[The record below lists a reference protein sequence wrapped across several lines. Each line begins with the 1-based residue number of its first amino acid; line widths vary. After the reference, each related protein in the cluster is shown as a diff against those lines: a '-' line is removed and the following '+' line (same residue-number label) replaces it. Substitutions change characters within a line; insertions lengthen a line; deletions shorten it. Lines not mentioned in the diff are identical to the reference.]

1 MMIQF
6 IFAIA
11 IALFAHYANVENVV
25 ETQTIQRNFYYIELH
40 DNTRYD
46 SREFN
51 STYETCYAIND
62 TQRQIDE
69 CVQFAIDSYSRSN
82 A

>member
-1 MMIQF
+1 MMHV

-11 IALFAHYANVENVV
+11 IALFAHSNVV
-25 ETQTIQRNFYYIELH
+25 EQSNEITTNQRDFYYIELH

-62 TQRQIDE
+62 TQYQLDE